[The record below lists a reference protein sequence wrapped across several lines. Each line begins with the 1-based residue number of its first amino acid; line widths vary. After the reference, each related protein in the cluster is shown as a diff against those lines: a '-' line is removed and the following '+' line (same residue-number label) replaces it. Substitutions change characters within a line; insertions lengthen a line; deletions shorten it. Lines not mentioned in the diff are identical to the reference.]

1 MRMQLKRVT
10 VTLPSS
16 LVAQLDALRQTERIA
31 VSAVAE
37 VALRAYLRAHAD
49 IAGDTLRAAG
59 ATLRRRQSGRSVG
72 SMVGAA
78 GTSEFHENP

>member
-10 VTLPSS
+10 VTLPAS
-16 LVAQLDALRQTERIA
+16 LVGQLETLRQTERIA

-49 IAGDTLRAAG
+49 VTGDNLRAAG
-59 ATLRRRQSGRSVG
+59 ATLRRSQQGRAVA
-72 SMVGAA
+72 VQAPIQIL
-78 GTSEFHENP
+78 EFEENP